1 MRGIFFALSAVNSFV
16 PEAITPMGTQ
26 QLKTASASFATPSM
40 KTTAGGDC
48 SDTVSFTNNC
58 TGLNRAYIS
67 NGQLVQLSRYYYK
80 LKSATYIGSNN
91 EKTDITSQLKSG
103 LIAPNETIVTPKLP
117 ITFDSAAGESNVVEV
132 QFVYDIVLKDG
143 TVVAADNN
151 VSAYKYMTTAT
162 GWKEAMYNSNKH
174 SSMIQ
179 IKLIKQLVLRVLM

>member
-16 PEAITPMGTQ
+16 PEAITPIGTQ

-80 LKSATYIGSNN
+80 LKSEPFLSVKNFGLKETTLWLNRLKNTGVFMLAT
-91 EKTDITSQLKSG
+91 K
-103 LIAPNETIVTPKLP
+103 
-117 ITFDSAAGESNVVEV
+117 
-132 QFVYDIVLKDG
+132 
-143 TVVAADNN
+143 
-151 VSAYKYMTTAT
+151 
-162 GWKEAMYNSNKH
+162 
-174 SSMIQ
+174 
-179 IKLIKQLVLRVLM
+179 